1 MLEFLRLLD
10 QHRHTRTLTWSVLLV
25 VILATVVPAAAA
37 STAEE
42 HQQVLKSEEVQES
55 LGAKL
60 PLWSCIPF
68 VGLLLS
74 IALLP
79 IVASGFWHK
88 HYIKVSLAWGL
99 VFAVPFVIAFGGTG
113 MYEIAHEMLL
123 HYLPFIIL
131 LWGLFTVSGGI
142 YLSGT
147 LAGKPVTNVVFMVVG
162 TILASW
168 MGTTGAAMLLI
179 RPLIR
184 ANKGRSRKVHT
195 IVFFIFLVANIGGL
209 LTPLGDPPLFL
220 GFLNGVPFFWTF
232 QFWPKMVF
240 ATVILLA
247 VYFALDTYFYRREL
261 TPPEEESATREPLR
275 LHGAHNFVILLG
287 IIGAVLMSGTWK
299 IGEWNLFGLHFE
311 IQSLLRDALIVL
323 LGVVSLTTTK
333 SAYREANGFGWH
345 PIKEVG
351 FLFIGIFM
359 TIVAPLKV
367 LQAGTAGAAAPL
379 FTIIGSPA
387 SYFWLSGTLSAFLD
401 NAPTYLTFFN
411 LSLGSLA
418 VAPAEVTPIL
428 NGLLNHPNSAA
439 FIADLTALSVGSVFF
454 GAMTYIGNAPNFMV
468 RSIAEGARIPMPSF
482 FGYMLWSIAILVPL
496 FLLMT
501 IIFFL

>member
-1 MLEFLRLLD
+1 MLECLKLIKLSRHFRLLMW
-10 QHRHTRTLTWSVLLV
+10 TALLF
-25 VILATVVPAAAA
+25 VILANAVPVMAAA
-37 STAEE
+37 TAEE
-42 HQQVLKSEEVQES
+42 HQELLKSEEVKES
-55 LGAKL
+55 LGAQL

-74 IALLP
+74 IAVLP
-79 IVASGFWHK
+79 LIAPSFWHK
-88 HYIKVSLAWGL
+88 HYVKVSLAWGV
-99 VFAVPFVIAFGGTG
+99 VFAIPFVAVFGGLG
-113 MYEIAHEMLL
+113 VYEIAHEMLL

-147 LAGKPVTNVVFMVVG
+147 LVGKPGTNVVFMLVG
-162 TILASW
+162 TLLASW

-232 QFWPKMVF
+232 QFWPKMVV
-240 ATVILLA
+240 AIVILLA
-247 VYFALDTYFYRREL
+247 AYFALDTYFYRREL

-287 IIGAVLMSGTWK
+287 IIGAVLLSGTWK
-299 IGEWNLFGLHFE
+299 IGEWNILGLHFE
-311 IQSLLRDALIVL
+311 IQSLFRDALIVL
-323 LGVVSLTTTK
+323 LGVVSLISTK
-333 SAYREANGFGWH
+333 SAYREANGFGWY

-428 NGLLNHPNSAA
+428 NGVLNHPNSVA
-439 FIADLTALSVGSVFF
+439 FVADLTALSVGSVFF

-468 RSIAEGARIPMPSF
+468 RSIAEEARIPMPSF
-482 FGYMLWSIAILVPL
+482 FGYMLWSIAFLVPV
-496 FLLMT
+496 FLLLT